1 MPLGSSKDDYFSCF
15 PIPCKTGKKK
25 EFCCNKTSL
34 NKRYHFLSGTYVLY
48 HCIPW
53 DLETWVQKKSNFPV
67 CAGVLNRFVSRLH
80 KKSKILSFMYSY
92 RIPTFLTVFLVLIF
106 PRDYLGG
113 TDRWFSQG
121 NLIVLEGKASGF
133 FFKSVNIFFHFFIYI
148 YLLNDLGQ
156 N

>member
-1 MPLGSSKDDYFSCF
+1 MITFLAFQSHARQGRKRNFVA
-15 PIPCKTGKKK
+15 IKA
-25 EFCCNKTSL
+25 SL
-34 NKRYHFLSGTYVLY
+34 NDRYHFLSGTYVLY

-133 FFKSVNIFFHFFIYI
+133 FFKSVNIFFYFFIYI